1 MIKRYLDKIL
11 ISLGCIIIA
20 AAILLKL
27 NTEYKKNKLINDYK
41 DAISNMEEEDKSF
54 HEQKENNQLDT
65 KQNQKQEGN
74 IIGIL
79 NIPKIDL
86 SVGIGQGVDNET
98 LKYSVGHF
106 SETAMPGQKGNF
118 CVIGHRSYSYGEFF
132 NRLDEIEKNDYIIIE
147 SNNNKFKYKVTE
159 IKVVPPTEVSV
170 LNKTEDS
177 EITLI
182 TCTPVRVG
190 SHRLV
195 VKGVLENS

>member
-11 ISLGCIIIA
+11 ISLGCIIIT

-41 DAISNMEEEDKSF
+41 NAISNMEVEDKSF
-54 HEQKENNQLDT
+54 HKQKENNRLDT

-159 IKVVPPTEVSV
+159 IKVVLPTEVSV

>member
-20 AAILLKL
+20 TAILLKI
-27 NTEYKKNKLINDYK
+27 NTMYKKNELIKDYK
-41 DAISNMEEEDKSF
+41 EAISNMEEEDKSF
-54 HEQKENNQLDT
+54 HEEKENAQIDMN
-65 KQNQKQEGN
+65 QNQKQEGN

-79 NIPKIDL
+79 TIPKIDL
-86 SVGIGQGVDNET
+86 SVGIVEGVDNET

-132 NRLDEIEKNDYIIIE
+132 NRLDELEKNDLLVIE
-147 SNNNKFKYKVTE
+147 RNNHKFKYKITE
-159 IKVVPPTEVSV
+159 IKVVLPTELSV
-170 LNKTEDS
+170 LNQTEDT

-182 TCTPVRVG
+182 TCTPIRVG
-190 SHRLV
+190 SHRLI
-195 VKGVLENS
+195 VKGVLEND